1 MALRV
6 LLMMMMVAAA
16 LAIDHIVGDKKGW
29 NTDIPYTPWVD
40 GLNFHVGDSITF
52 MYTAQEHNVIKVNRT
67 EFQRCIYSSAAE
79 NKLTSGFD
87 VVHLTTLAPAPV
99 SGSSASRPSAST
111 AAEVSP
117 AMKYYL
123 WLISIVVVHSARS
136 LFN

>member
-52 MYTAQEHNVIKVNRT
+52 MYTAQEHNVIKLV
-67 EFQRCIYSSAAE
+67 
-79 NKLTSGFD
+79 LTVYPADGP
-87 VVHLTTLAPAPV
+87 APAPV